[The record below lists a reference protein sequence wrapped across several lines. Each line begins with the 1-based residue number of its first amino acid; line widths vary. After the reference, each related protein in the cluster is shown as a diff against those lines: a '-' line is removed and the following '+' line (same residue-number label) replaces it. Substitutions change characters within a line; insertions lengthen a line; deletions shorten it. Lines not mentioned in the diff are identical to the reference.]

1 MRRLLL
7 SLSRFAPR
15 VLSSVRASSVRAS
28 SVRASS
34 VRTSSV
40 RTSSIQASSSCLS
53 SALAASLVTLASACG
68 GTETGNPPLD
78 GTLSVNA
85 HSSDSVSVALRAPEG
100 GAVVEELWI
109 GFGDVLV
116 ERCDDDAPFVVTDLG
131 VREHAD
137 EAADRH
143 AFLAAQTAIC
153 RVRARFVRADSG
165 PDAIR
170 SRSTLVRGNDAA
182 GVPFEI
188 ALPLDTDLVVSFD
201 ALELDESNA
210 ALLLA
215 VDVARWIGG
224 LDLASGEL
232 DPDGVLRIDETK
244 NPTLRDAFLA
254 RVAEGFE
261 LYRDDDADGIAD
273 PGELLLGRGE

>member
-1 MRRLLL
+1 MRRFLLL
-7 SLSRFAPR
+7 LLRVAPR
-15 VLSSVRASSVRAS
+15 ALTSVSSSR
-28 SVRASS
+28 
-34 VRTSSV
+34 
-40 RTSSIQASSSCLS
+40 ASSSCVPSCLGS
-53 SALAASLVTLASACG
+53 TVVASALVALASACG

-116 ERCDDDAPFVVTDLG
+116 ERCDDDEPFVVTDLG
-131 VREHAD
+131 VHEHAD

-170 SRSTLVRGNDAA
+170 SRSTLVRGRDAS

-188 ALPLDTDLVVSFD
+188 AVPLDAELVVPID
-201 ALELDESNA
+201 AFELDESNA

-232 DPDGVLRIDETK
+232 DDDGVLRVDETK

>member
-1 MRRLLL
+1 MRRLLV
-7 SLSRFAPR
+7 SLSRLAPR
-15 VLSSVRASSVRAS
+15 ALW
-28 SVRASS
+28 S
-34 VRTSSV
+34 VRTSSAH
-40 RTSSIQASSSCLS
+40 ASSSRLS
-53 SALAASLVTLASACG
+53 SAVASSLVALASACG

-78 GTLSVNA
+78 GTLSVNS
-85 HSSDSVSVALRAPEG
+85 HSSDSASVALRASEG

-116 ERCDDDAPFVVTDLG
+116 ERCDDEAPFVVTDLG
-131 VREHAD
+131 VREHAG

-170 SRSTLVRGNDAA
+170 SRSTLVRGNDAS

-188 ALPLDTDLVVSFD
+188 ALPLDAELVVPLD
-201 ALELDESNA
+201 AFELDESNA
-210 ALLLA
+210 SLLLA

-261 LYRDDDADGIAD
+261 LYRDEDADGVAD

>member
-1 MRRLLL
+1 MRRFLFWL
-7 SLSRFAPR
+7 PR
-15 VLSSVRASSVRAS
+15 VTSRALASSHDAS
-28 SVRASS
+28 AP
-34 VRTSSV
+34 TSSA
-40 RTSSIQASSSCLS
+40 RPS
-53 SALAASLVTLASACG
+53 SATLVSSLGAVALGLASACG

-116 ERCDDDAPFVVTDLG
+116 ERCDDDEPFVVTDLG
-131 VREHAD
+131 VHEHAD

-170 SRSTLVRGNDAA
+170 SRSTLVRGRDAS

-188 ALPLDTDLVVSFD
+188 AVPLDAELVVSFD
-201 ALELDESNA
+201 AFELDESNA
-210 ALLLA
+210 SLLLA

-232 DPDGVLRIDETK
+232 DDDGVLRVDETK

>member
-1 MRRLLL
+1 MRRLLV
-7 SLSRFAPR
+7 SLSRLAPR
-15 VLSSVRASSVRAS
+15 ALW
-28 SVRASS
+28 S
-34 VRTSSV
+34 VRTSSAH
-40 RTSSIQASSSCLS
+40 ASSSRLS
-53 SALAASLVTLASACG
+53 SAVASSLVALASACG

-78 GTLSVNA
+78 GTLSVNS
-85 HSSDSVSVALRAPEG
+85 HSSDSASVALRAPEG

-116 ERCDDDAPFVVTDLG
+116 ERCDDEAPFVVTDLG
-131 VREHAD
+131 VREHAG

-170 SRSTLVRGNDAA
+170 SRSTLVRGRDAS

-188 ALPLDTDLVVSFD
+188 ALPLDTELVVPID
-201 ALELDESNA
+201 AFELDESNA
-210 ALLLA
+210 TLLLA

-254 RVAEGFE
+254 RVADGFE
-261 LYRDDDADGIAD
+261 LYRDEDADGNAD